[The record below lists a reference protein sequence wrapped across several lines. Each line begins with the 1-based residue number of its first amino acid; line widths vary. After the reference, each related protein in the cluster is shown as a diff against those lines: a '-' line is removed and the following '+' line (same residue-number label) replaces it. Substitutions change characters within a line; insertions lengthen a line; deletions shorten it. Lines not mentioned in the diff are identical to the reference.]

1 MNLMELLYLFYLPSV
16 SYLSSVDN
24 FPLKSNNLDACH
36 NKIYK
41 FDISYNLGKC
51 LGMCCSGSLRI

>member
-16 SYLSSVDN
+16 SYVSYVDN

-41 FDISYNLGKC
+41 FDISCDLGKC
-51 LGMCCSGSLRI
+51 LGTRCSGSLRI